1 MSEVPIRTLNQ
12 DTANVL
18 ARVKRGEEIDVTE
31 RGAVVARLVPAASNP
46 LAEFADSGRLRL
58 PTVDGPVPRPQ
69 GPVREDR
76 DSGELVREMRD
87 EERY

>member
-1 MSEVPIRTLNQ
+1 MPIRALNQ

-46 LAEFADSGRLRL
+46 LSEFADTGKLRL
-58 PTVDGPVPRPQ
+58 PTLDGPVPPPQ
-69 GPVREDR
+69 GPVREDW
-76 DSGELVREMRD
+76 DSGELVSGMRD

>member
-1 MSEVPIRTLNQ
+1 MSEVPIRILNQ

-31 RGAVVARLVPAASNP
+31 RGTIVARLVPAASSP
-46 LAEFADSGRLRL
+46 LSEFADTCKLRL

-69 GPVREDR
+69 GAVRHDW
-76 DSGELVREMRD
+76 DSGELVSEMRD